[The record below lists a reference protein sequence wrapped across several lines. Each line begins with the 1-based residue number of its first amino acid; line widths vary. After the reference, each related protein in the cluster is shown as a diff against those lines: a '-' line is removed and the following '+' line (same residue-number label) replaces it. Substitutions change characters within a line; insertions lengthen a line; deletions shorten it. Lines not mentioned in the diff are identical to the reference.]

1 MTRAPAFALPTDEA
15 VPGLPLGDCGLVLG
29 RDRTGELVYLNL
41 FGERVTSLTAL
52 LTPDLVAVI
61 ALRALVTGARLSVVT
76 ADPQAWTEISALAK
90 LRPEDLTLLPPSA
103 QPAEEASFARPL
115 LVVRESDQLP
125 GVIRLRPGPWR
136 AAMTVV
142 PRFGPHAVAV
152 ARSSQVVLIGRQTT
166 EAAVV
171 TARALNL
178 MEDMVDAVTSLGD
191 SEVAVIQGDRVL
203 VVHLFP
209 TPFETAVRQKM
220 LTGGAP
226 AGSPSPPPL
235 PPTPAQP
242 AFPDI

>member
-1 MTRAPAFALPTDEA
+1 M
-15 VPGLPLGDCGLVLG
+15 
-29 RDRTGELVYLNL
+29 
-41 FGERVTSLTAL
+41 
-52 LTPDLVAVI
+52 AVI
-61 ALRALVTGARLSVVT
+61 GLRALVTGARLSVVT
-76 ADPQAWTEISALAK
+76 ADPQAWRERAVALAE

-115 LVVRESDQLP
+115 LVIRESDQLP

-209 TPFETAVRQKM
+209 TPFETAVRQTM

-226 AGSPSPPPL
+226 TGSPSPPPL